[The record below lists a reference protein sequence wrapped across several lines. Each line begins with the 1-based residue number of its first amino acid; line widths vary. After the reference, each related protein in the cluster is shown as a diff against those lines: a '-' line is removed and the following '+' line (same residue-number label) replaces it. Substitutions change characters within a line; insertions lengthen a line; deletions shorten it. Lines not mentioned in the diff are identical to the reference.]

1 MRFFSYLNYLAGQTS
16 NSDESKSNDQNV
28 DWSEIPKDTANE
40 EDQTR
45 FDEFAV
51 ETFIN
56 FSKVNK
62 DFDNTTKVLH
72 PNLMRYFIKNGACKI
87 IEEKDN
93 LFLVCSFDK
102 TIKTKI
108 NKQIK
113 FGFEFSS
120 VLRNKKNKIEDEN
133 AFNYL
138 SVFFDEDDNILMTCT
153 LIDTFDIEGLNEI
166 FGNEINRII
175 DFKLDPKIQSSY
187 EKNKLIKVNFFEDNR
202 DWDSSLNTSRFRCGN
217 FDDFYS
223 KVAHIKKNP
232 NNVFGSDF
240 FGTPIQ
246 DYGEDTMML
255 AVAWE
260 SLWYSNGYKDYFMDE
275 FIAARKVSTKE
286 IRKISYLESRSKILM
301 SKLSHF
307 GYDLVKQILLSLDRN
322 IKYDNL
328 IPYDLMIKKTGV
340 KEEYF
345 DKIKEDLIG
354 QCRVIKKSMEKKK
367 LGKAKKEIEDESS
380 SDSEE
385 EDDPFEPVE
394 HKCKLLFCKSPG
406 EAEEELSR
414 LKAKEAKKKA
424 DKKENKKAVKRIEQ
438 AIKSIQLIE
447 GEYFLSLLGLQMLLT
462 NLENIPNKGFD
473 DMNRYHIFKD
483 LIHTDLPRVCVETF
497 KDCLK
502 QYKKYFVFST
512 ALGLDDKEIDKS
524 CYNHNESE
532 ISCHKEIVFDF
543 EVS

>member
-1 MRFFSYLNYLAGQTS
+1 MKFRQYLEFLSGK
-16 NSDESKSNDQNV
+16 SDNHNI
-28 DWSEIPKDTANE
+28 DWSLIPEYIANE
-40 EDQTR
+40 EDQSR
-45 FDEFAV
+45 FNEYAV
-51 ETFIN
+51 ETFGKFAEAN
-56 FSKVNK
+56 Q
-62 DFDNTTKVLH
+62 DFNNNDKLLN
-72 PNLMRYFIKNGACKI
+72 PNLLRYFIKNEVCKI
-87 IEEKDN
+87 IDIKEE
-93 LFLVCSFDK
+93 LFLVCSFDSK
-102 TIKTKI
+102 IKIKI

-120 VLRNKKNKIEDEN
+120 VLRNKKNKIEENEN

-153 LIDTFDIEGLNEI
+153 LIDTFDYECLNEV

-175 DFKLDPKIQSSY
+175 DYKLDPKIQSSY
-187 EKNKLIKVNFFEDNR
+187 EKNKLIKVNFFEDDR
-202 DWDSSLNTSRFRCGN
+202 DWDLSLNASGGN
-217 FDDFYS
+217 LDEFYQ
-223 KVAHIKKNP
+223 KVARVKKNP

-240 FGTPIQ
+240 FGTPVQ

-255 AVAWE
+255 AVVWE

-275 FIAARKVSTKE
+275 FIRARKVSTKE
-286 IRKISYLESRSKILM
+286 IREISYLESRSKILM
-301 SKLSHF
+301 SKFSHF
-307 GYDLVKQILLSLDRN
+307 GYDLIKQILLSWDRN

-354 QCRVIKKSMEKKK
+354 QCRMIKKSIEKNK
-367 LGKAKKEIEDESS
+367 LGKDKEEEEDESS
-380 SDSEE
+380 YDSD

-414 LKAKEAKKKA
+414 LEAKETKKKA
-424 DKKENKKAVKRIEQ
+424 NKEKNKKAVKKIEE
-438 AIKSIQLIE
+438 AMKSTQLIE
-447 GEYFLSLLGLQMLLT
+447 GEYFLSLFGLTMLLT
-462 NLENIPNKGFD
+462 TLENIPNKGFD
-473 DMNRYHIFKD
+473 DMNRYRIFKD
-483 LIHTDLPRVCVETF
+483 LMHTDLPRVCVETF

-502 QYKKYFVFST
+502 QYKKYFLFST

-524 CYNHNESE
+524 CYNHNENDTS
-532 ISCHKEIVFDF
+532 SHKEIVFDF
-543 EVS
+543 EVN

>member
-1 MRFFSYLNYLAGQTS
+1 LNYLAGQTS

-28 DWSEIPKDTANE
+28 DWSEIPKDNVNE

-87 IEEKDN
+87 IEEKNN

-120 VLRNKKNKIEDEN
+120 VLRNKKNKIEEDEN

-153 LIDTFDIEGLNEI
+153 LIDTFDYECLNEV

-175 DFKLDPKIQSSY
+175 DYKLDPKIQSSY
-187 EKNKLIKVNFFEDNR
+187 EKNKLIKVNFFEDDR
-202 DWDSSLNTSRFRCGN
+202 DWDLSLNASGGN
-217 FDDFYS
+217 LDEFYQ
-223 KVAHIKKNP
+223 KVARIKKNP

-240 FGTPIQ
+240 FGTPVQ
-246 DYGEDTMML
+246 DYGDDTMML
-255 AVAWE
+255 AVVWE

-275 FIAARKVSTKE
+275 FIVARKVSTKE
-286 IRKISYLESRSKILM
+286 IRGISYLESRSKILM

-307 GYDLVKQILLSLDRN
+307 GYDLIKQILLSWDRN

-354 QCRVIKKSMEKKK
+354 QCRMIKKSMEKKK
-367 LGKAKKEIEDESS
+367 LGKEKE
-380 SDSEE
+380 
-385 EDDPFEPVE
+385 
-394 HKCKLLFCKSPG
+394 K
-406 EAEEELSR
+406 
-414 LKAKEAKKKA
+414 
-424 DKKENKKAVKRIEQ
+424 
-438 AIKSIQLIE
+438 
-447 GEYFLSLLGLQMLLT
+447 GL
-462 NLENIPNKGFD
+462 
-473 DMNRYHIFKD
+473 R
-483 LIHTDLPRVCVETF
+483 
-497 KDCLK
+497 
-502 QYKKYFVFST
+502 S
-512 ALGLDDKEIDKS
+512 
-524 CYNHNESE
+524 
-532 ISCHKEIVFDF
+532 
-543 EVS
+543 